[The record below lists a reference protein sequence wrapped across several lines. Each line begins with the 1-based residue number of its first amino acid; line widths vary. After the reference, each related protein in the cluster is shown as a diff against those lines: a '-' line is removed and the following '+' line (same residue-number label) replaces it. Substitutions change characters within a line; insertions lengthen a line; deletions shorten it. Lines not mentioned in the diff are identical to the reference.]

1 MAKIVSMRRPAL
13 LPFPDRAMK
22 RGERATVVSEPA
34 VGKSFIVRSLLVADE
49 CRPHLRIMIH
59 ERTSDKWVSADLAER
74 LPMAQSVS
82 AGDVFEIEVQCVEDC
97 TFSAAL
103 GGEQV
108 IE

>member
-1 MAKIVSMRRPAL
+1 
-13 LPFPDRAMK
+13 MK
-22 RGERATVVSEPA
+22 RGECATVASEPA
-34 VGKSFIVRSLLVADE
+34 VGKGFGVRSLLVADQ

-59 ERTSDKWVSADLAER
+59 ERTSGKWVSADLAER
-74 LPMAQSVS
+74 LPMSQYMP
-82 AGDVFEIEVQCVEDC
+82 AGDVFEIEVQCTENC